1 MSEVT
6 QALRALV
13 SSSLYPLSAHCS
25 GTQEAQRQRL
35 EAAHR
40 GARVAHTTGYVR
52 DKRQHAFAAPRT
64 RHIVFVT
71 CVIFSDARKQRERVK
86 ESAGVVW
93 HHQHFTMRGA
103 DDEDF
108 PVDYGK
114 TDKVTIYPHLPT
126 HTHLARQPLR
136 LTRLAHSRARRCC
149 AYELVSPGHHTAH
162 RWLLCLSG
170 RTARSSLGSPLT
182 ILMRCR
188 SSALCISHPHYVH
201 SMATPCCISVP
212 ATRVILKAHHSQL
225 TRDQPNRFSHSGP
238 ARIATGWPRRP
249 NVPRR
254 PPRPSQ
260 ARHELHRSQHV
271 QGAGTPSL

>member
-1 MSEVT
+1 
-6 QALRALV
+6 
-13 SSSLYPLSAHCS
+13 
-25 GTQEAQRQRL
+25 
-35 EAAHR
+35 
-40 GARVAHTTGYVR
+40 
-52 DKRQHAFAAPRT
+52 
-64 RHIVFVT
+64 
-71 CVIFSDARKQRERVK
+71 
-86 ESAGVVW
+86 
-93 HHQHFTMRGA
+93 MRGA

-114 TDKVTIYPHLPT
+114 TDKVTIYPHLHT
-126 HTHLARQPLR
+126 HTPCPSATPPNSPRA
-136 LTRLAHSRARRCC
+136 LTCTSLLCI
-149 AYELVSPGHHTAH
+149 SPGHHTAH

-170 RTARSSLGSPLT
+170 RTVRSSLGSPLT

-188 SSALCISHPHYVH
+188 SSALCISYLHYSN

-225 TRDQPNRFSHSGP
+225 TRDQPNRFSPTTHSGP

-254 PPRPSQ
+254 PSRPSQ

-271 QGAGTPSL
+271 QRAGTPSL